1 MHCCVAMG
9 LRTNYKERIK
19 KDMKPIK
26 LVLKLSLLCLLLPL
40 FVGCNEEDDIEGIF
54 IERTWYVTSFLD
66 AEGKPENINDQELAN
81 NPANYRIVFTPETFN
96 AQAGTYVFSGRWTV
110 DGKNQSIHFTM
121 DSGTSGTSELS
132 RALIDRLEKAVRY
145 EGSYTYLRLYTEAG
159 NSVLFSPGD

>member
-1 MHCCVAMG
+1 
-9 LRTNYKERIK
+9 
-19 KDMKPIK
+19 MKSIK

-81 NPANYRIVFTPETFN
+81 NRANYRIVFTPETFN

-110 DGKNQSIHFTM
+110 DGKTSPFT
-121 DSGTSGTSELS
+121 LRWI
-132 RALIDRLEKAVRY
+132 RAHRAQV
-145 EGSYTYLRLYTEAG
+145 
-159 NSVLFSPGD
+159 N